1 MYFFL
6 SVTHQGNRKVIL
18 IMVTMGDLIKQG
30 KIKEYI
36 PPRAVTK
43 LKAEPRASPV
53 LQELFPDV
61 FQAWIDS
68 DKAVVK
74 EHGQKQGG
82 NT

>member
-1 MYFFL
+1 
-6 SVTHQGNRKVIL
+6 
-18 IMVTMGDLIKQG
+18 MVTLGDLIKQG

-53 LQELFPDV
+53 LQEIFPDV

-68 DKAVVK
+68 DRAAVK
-74 EHGQKQGG
+74 GYGQKQGG

>member
-1 MYFFL
+1 
-6 SVTHQGNRKVIL
+6 
-18 IMVTMGDLIKQG
+18 MVTIGDLIKQG

-36 PPRAVTK
+36 PPKAVTK
-43 LKAEPRASPV
+43 LKTKPRASPV
-53 LQELFPDV
+53 LQEIFPDV
-61 FQAWIDS
+61 FQEWIDS